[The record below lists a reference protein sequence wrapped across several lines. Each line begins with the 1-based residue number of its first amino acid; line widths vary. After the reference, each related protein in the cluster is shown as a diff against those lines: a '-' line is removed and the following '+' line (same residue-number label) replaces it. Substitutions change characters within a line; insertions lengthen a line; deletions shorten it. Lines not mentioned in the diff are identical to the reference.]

1 MAAASDVSAADSKK
15 RAAEEEVQVTEK
27 KQKLAEDDLEDDSW
41 ADGIAAP
48 EPKAG
53 DSSAEKPVAAT
64 KAEEPAV
71 AAAVAEKVSEEASQ
85 AGDAKAEA
93 PAVSSE
99 KPVVEATA
107 APAEAKATD
116 AAAGDAAKPEQEAKA
131 PDLDSLTVCVRSISW
146 SVEEEQ
152 FELDFE
158 DHGTIEE
165 LVFIGH
171 KGMAF
176 VTYTTKEGVDAALKM
191 HGDEYWGR
199 SLTVE
204 LSDRSKTP
212 KGDGFEAFAKGFP
225 ATVKEEKVKAHFS
238 ACGEIIRLKIRE
250 GEEGK
255 SKGSAF
261 VTFQTQEALDKAV
274 ELDGGQFDNIDGSK
288 IFIEAARGKGND
300 KGKGKGKDKGK
311 GKGKGKGKKG
321 KGKGKK

>member
-1 MAAASDVSAADSKK
+1 MAAASDVSASDSKK

-41 ADGIAAP
+41 ADAIAAP
-48 EPKAG
+48 ESKAG
-53 DSSAEKPVAAT
+53 DSSAEKPVVAT

-71 AAAVAEKVSEEASQ
+71 VAVVTEKVSEDASKS
-85 AGDAKAEA
+85 DEAKAEA
-93 PAVSSE
+93 PVANSE
-99 KPVVEATA
+99 KAVVEASA
-107 APAEAKATD
+107 APAVAKVTDAPAGDEAK
-116 AAAGDAAKPEQEAKA
+116 PVQEAKA

-199 SLTVE
+199 SLSVE
-204 LSDRSKTP
+204 LSDRGKAP
-212 KGDGFEAFAKGFP
+212 KGEGFEAFAKGFP

-238 ACGEIIRLKIRE
+238 PCGEIIRLKIRE

-274 ELDGGQFDNIDGSK
+274 ELDGQQFDDIEGSK
-288 IFIEAARGKGND
+288 IFIEAARGKGD
-300 KGKGKGKDKGK
+300 GKGKGKGKDKGK